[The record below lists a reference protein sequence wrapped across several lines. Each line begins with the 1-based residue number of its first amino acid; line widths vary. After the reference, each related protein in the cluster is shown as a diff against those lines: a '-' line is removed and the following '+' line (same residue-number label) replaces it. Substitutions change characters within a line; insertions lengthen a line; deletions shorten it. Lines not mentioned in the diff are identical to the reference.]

1 MTFNDFDFT
10 VPAGLIAQNPLK
22 ERDASRLLQ
31 VRGDEFIDH
40 QFTHLAHLIS
50 EKDLLV
56 LNNTRVLPA
65 RLFGRKKS
73 GGKVEILFERK
84 VDDRR
89 FLAQLKFN
97 GTIRPGTELLVG
109 NNENLVVLDR
119 QSQFFLIRSSKPI
132 MEILDTL
139 GSVPLP
145 PYIKRES
152 VSEDQKRYQTIYA
165 LNPGAVAAPTAGLHL
180 TDGLLQKI
188 KSSGIGVGF
197 LTLHVGAGTF
207 LPVRKEQLET
217 KKLHKEQFIVNAD
230 LCEQIKKVK
239 SNQGRVIAVGTT
251 VVRALES
258 LGQQGKIEPI
268 EGETD
273 IFITPGFKFKVVD
286 AMVTNFH
293 LPGSSLIMLVSAFAG
308 RETILKSYR
317 HAIKNN
323 YRFFSY
329 GDAMFLE
336 KQTQ

>member
-1 MTFNDFDFT
+1 M
-10 VPAGLIAQNPLK
+10 PAHLIAQNPLK

-31 VRGDEFIDH
+31 VRDDEFIDH
-40 QFTHLAHLIS
+40 QFTHLAHLIN
-50 EKDLLV
+50 ENDLLV

-84 VDDRR
+84 VDDCR

-97 GTIRPGTELLVG
+97 GNIRPDTELLVG
-109 NNENLVVLDR
+109 NTENLVVLDR
-119 QSQFFLIRSSKPI
+119 QSQFFLLRSSKPI